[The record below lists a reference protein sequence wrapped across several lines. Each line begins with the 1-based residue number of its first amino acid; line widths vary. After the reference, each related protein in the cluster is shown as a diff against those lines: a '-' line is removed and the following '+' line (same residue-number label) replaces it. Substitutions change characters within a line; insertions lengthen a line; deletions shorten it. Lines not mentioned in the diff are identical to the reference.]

1 MEETEPGPRWYTR
14 PDGVQ
19 CEACRCVQKFERKND
34 RRVKFDMSIYRLS
47 SPPYAHQHPERERK
61 REILA
66 KYQGMYSFLG
76 WALSLFT
83 I

>member
-1 MEETEPGPRWYTR
+1 
-14 PDGVQ
+14 
-19 CEACRCVQKFERKND
+19 
-34 RRVKFDMSIYRLS
+34 MSIYRLS